1 MAENMTN
8 RQLAEMMA
16 NGWGEWMHN
25 PSHSGVVYS
34 TYKYIDVESDCPLA
48 KNADGQEIVVKKF
61 GENNWQFPK
70 ADLYLDFL
78 DEIKAKANKEKEEKR
93 KETKEFITNIMK
105 QCGASDYEI
114 QEQMMFI
121 DQEIDK

>member
-34 TYKYIDVESDCPLA
+34 TYKYLDVESNWPLA
-48 KNADGQEIVVKKF
+48 KNADGQEIVVRKF
-61 GENNWQFPK
+61 GESNWQFPK
-70 ADLYLDFL
+70 ADLYLNFLEERNDKFNYLSSWLSNIEERVDFV
-78 DEIKAKANKEKEEKR
+78 
-93 KETKEFITNIMK
+93 
-105 QCGASDYEI
+105 
-114 QEQMMFI
+114 EQRVKVHEWSI
-121 DQEIDK
+121 GD

>member
-34 TYKYIDVESDCPLA
+34 TYKYLDVEGNWPLA
-48 KNADGQEIVVKKF
+48 KNADGQEIVVRKF
-61 GENNWQFPK
+61 GESSWQFPK
-70 ADLYLDFL
+70 ADLYLNFLEERNDKFNYLSSWLSNIEERVDFV
-78 DEIKAKANKEKEEKR
+78 
-93 KETKEFITNIMK
+93 
-105 QCGASDYEI
+105 
-114 QEQMMFI
+114 EQRVKVHEWSI
-121 DQEIDK
+121 GD